1 MFSLSPEG
9 LELVEIA
16 PGIDLQTQVQSKF
29 LPTTFPSIAPRKSG
43 REENAS
49 FCCCLSDSFIWL
61 DVSSLSLQCY
71 STENP
76 LYA

>member
-29 LPTTFPSIAPRKSG
+29 LPTTFPSR